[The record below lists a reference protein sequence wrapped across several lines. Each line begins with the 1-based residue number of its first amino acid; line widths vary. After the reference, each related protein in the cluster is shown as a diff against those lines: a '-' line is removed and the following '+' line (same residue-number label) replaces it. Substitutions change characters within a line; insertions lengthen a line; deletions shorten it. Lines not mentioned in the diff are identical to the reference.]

1 MRASSAARL
10 ALALV
15 AVDVLAGC
23 ATPLPVPE
31 PDAVPAVAPAALG
44 EGQVAR
50 VLEDVAATVA
60 AGDTALDAEA
70 LTARVDGPARGIRT
84 AQYVL
89 AAAGATGAVTAL
101 PAEAQT
107 VITSTADEWPR
118 VMMTVTQAPED
129 LRAPLLE
136 TLVQTSPREPYRLW
150 SWARLFPGAQV
161 PATLQPGLGSAPVAA
176 DSDAVLVPP
185 GEVLSRYTDVLT
197 QGVASPY
204 AAQFTEDPLRTR
216 IAQQRDGWVAAVGA
230 QGSVTET
237 YTPGDAVYALATADG
252 GAIVVGTVTTVTT
265 LTLVDSTL
273 TIGDQTAALLGTNT
287 VSSSLAI
294 TWTSVVAFAVP
305 PAGSADPITVLG
317 AEHQP
322 VSVTGS

>member
-1 MRASSAARL
+1 MRRRAV
-10 ALALV
+10 ALV
-15 AVDVLAGC
+15 AVVLLAGC
-23 ATPLPVPE
+23 AAPLPVPE

-44 EGQVAR
+44 DGQVAR

-60 AGDTALDAEA
+60 AGDAALSGDALA
-70 LTARVDGPARGIRT
+70 PRVDGPARQIRT

-89 AAAGATGAVTAL
+89 AAAGATGAVTVL
-101 PAEAQT
+101 PPAAQT
-107 VITSTADEWPR
+107 VVTTTAEHWPR
-118 VMMTVTQAPED
+118 VMMTVTEAPED

-136 TLVQTSPREPYRLW
+136 TFVQTSPRDPYRLW
-150 SWARLFPGAQV
+150 SWARLFPGAQM
-161 PATLQPGLGSAPVAA
+161 PATLQPTLGSAPVAA
-176 DSDAVLVPP
+176 DSDAVAVPP
-185 GEVLSRYTDVLT
+185 GEVLARYADVLT
-197 QGVASPY
+197 QGAASPH
-204 AAQFTEDPLRTR
+204 AAEFTDDPLRTR
-216 IAQQRDGWVAAVGA
+216 IVQQRDGWVAAVGA

-237 YTPGDAVYALATADG
+237 YTPGETSWALATADG

-287 VSSSLAI
+287 VRSSLAI
-294 TWTSVVAFAVP
+294 TWTSVVAFEVP
-305 PAGSADPITVLG
+305 PAGSAEPVTVLG